1 MNVPARQ
8 RAKRR
13 PLRKTSNEQFAQRIR
28 DYWAAEGYDVFVEV
42 VVINGLSVIQSDLIN
57 GLPTELWSERML
69 SGAK

>member
-1 MNVPARQ
+1 MNLPVRQ
-8 RAKRR
+8 RAERR
-13 PLRKTSNEQFAQRIR
+13 PLRKMSNDKFAQRIR

-57 GLPTELWSERML
+57 GLPTELWSERIL

>member
-1 MNVPARQ
+1 MSLPARQ

-28 DYWAAEGYDVFVEV
+28 DYWAEQGHDVFVEV
-42 VVINGLSVIQSDLIN
+42 VVINGLSVIQSDLVN
-57 GLPTELWSERML
+57 GLPQEVWCDRIL